1 MSTRVLASGI
11 SPVRWFHVLTVRG
24 CHIKTIINHQLNKR
38 DQEGREKGGEKGGR
52 EGGERRKGGEDNKR
66 IISYTRFYW

>member
-38 DQEGREKGGEKGGR
+38 DQEGREKGGEKGER
-52 EGGERRKGGEDNKR
+52 EEKGEKIIKGLYPTQGFIGE
-66 IISYTRFYW
+66 